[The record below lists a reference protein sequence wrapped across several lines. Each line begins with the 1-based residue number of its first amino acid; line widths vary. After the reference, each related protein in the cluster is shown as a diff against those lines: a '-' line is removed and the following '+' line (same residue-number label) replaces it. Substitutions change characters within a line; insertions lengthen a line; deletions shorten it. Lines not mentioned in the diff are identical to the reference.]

1 MSGWRAL
8 PRSRRY
14 RYKHDV
20 GNLGVQYILAASL
33 LTQELP
39 TETWGGGIGLT
50 ALGCCDGDLG
60 NVTIGHCPDQRPSE
74 FGWRHPALRCH
85 RAILPLSL

>member
-1 MSGWRAL
+1 MVKFRMSGWRAL

-39 TETWGGGIGLT
+39 TETWGGES
-50 ALGCCDGDLG
+50 
-60 NVTIGHCPDQRPSE
+60 V
-74 FGWRHPALRCH
+74 
-85 RAILPLSL
+85 